1 MFDRWVLLLLA
12 SGGPSSAFLD
22 SDAQLQGTANA
33 ASTLR
38 LHLEVSGRTSPD
50 CAARVLTIPISGRGA
65 IHVVLDGVAYDG
77 RATSNQ
83 LLVLRSNEAR
93 PLSLSGDETTG
104 GRWSRGIDGRC
115 VGTWRV
121 SR

>member
-1 MFDRWVLLLLA
+1 M
-12 SGGPSSAFLD
+12 
-22 SDAQLQGTANA
+22 
-33 ASTLR
+33 R

-50 CAARVLTIPISGRGA
+50 CAARVLRIPLSGGGI

-77 RATSNQ
+77 HETSNH

-93 PLSLSGDETTG
+93 PLALSGDETTG
-104 GRWSRGIDGRC
+104 GRWSRGVDGRC
-115 VGTWRV
+115 VGTWNV